1 MSVSE
6 KLELARS
13 VVDDHP
19 IGAVLEV
26 LELAPSTW
34 YYHRGRAPG
43 RYETKYADL
52 RQPLESIAIQHPG
65 YGYRRTTTE
74 LRERL
79 GRAINHKV
87 VRRLHQC
94 WDLPLQRSTRRPK
107 PSGVRQA
114 IEAAGDRVNLVA
126 GLDRIRPFEV
136 LYTDFTELV
145 YADGRAKAYFIAL
158 LDHTAKL
165 AAGHA
170 VDHRAV
176 TDLALKAWK
185 RAKQTLGRLGQ
196 PLEGV
201 IVHHDQDPVF
211 TSYAWTSQLLLDDGV
226 RISYALRGA
235 RDNPEMESF
244 FGRFKHENRS
254 LFLDAQDLTQL
265 QAVVADRIRYY
276 NQERRHST
284 LDNRS
289 PVAFLSIGGGEED
302 SQH

>member
-34 YYHRGRAPG
+34 YYHRGRAPEG
-43 RYETKYADL
+43 YEAKYADL
-52 RQPLESIAIQHPG
+52 RQPLESIAREHPS

-79 GRAINHKV
+79 GRTINHKV

-107 PSGVRQA
+107 PSGIRQA

-126 GLDRIRPFEV
+126 GLDRIQPFEV

-145 YADGRAKAYFIAL
+145 YADGRAKAYLIAL
-158 LDHTAKL
+158 VDHTAKL

-170 VDHRAV
+170 VDERAV
-176 TDLALKAWK
+176 TELALEAWG
-185 RAKQTLGRLGQ
+185 RAKQTLRRLGH

-201 IVHHDQDPVF
+201 IIHHDQDPVF
-211 TSYAWTSQLLLDDGV
+211 TSYAWTAQLLLDDGV
-226 RISYALRGA
+226 RVSYALRGA

-254 LFLDAQDLTQL
+254 LFLDAQDLSQL
-265 QAVVADRIRYY
+265 KAVVAERIRYY

-284 LDNRS
+284 LNNRS
-289 PVAFLSIGGGEED
+289 PVAFLSRGGGEED
-302 SQH
+302 SQS